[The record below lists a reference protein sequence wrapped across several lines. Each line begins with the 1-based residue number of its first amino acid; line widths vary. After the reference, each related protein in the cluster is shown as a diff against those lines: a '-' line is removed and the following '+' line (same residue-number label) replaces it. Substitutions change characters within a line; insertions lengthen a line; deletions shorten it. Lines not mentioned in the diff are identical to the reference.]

1 MGTGS
6 SRARKTRSCS
16 CSPPRPWSSPR
27 WGSGSSSAPAGQE
40 TGTGT
45 PGPRCSPAS
54 ALAAFGEP
62 DSDSELLDQVL
73 AEFGD
78 EKLAQRAPETRQDS
92 RSRGAGDRGEGDG
105 VHVNRQVLLTRSTP
119 ESNNFA
125 NQLPGKKPER
135 QATISYDYSEEE
147 LMATIEQEYS
157 R

>member
-6 SRARKTRSCS
+6 SRARKTRSCH
-16 CSPPRPWSSPR
+16 CSPPRPWSGPR
-27 WGSGSSSAPAGQE
+27 WGSGGSSAPAGHD
-40 TGTGT
+40 T

-54 ALAAFGEP
+54 AFGEP
-62 DSDSELLDQVL
+62 DSDSELLDEVL

-78 EKLAQRAPETRQDS
+78 EKGAQLPPAPRPPPAHC
-92 RSRGAGDRGEGDG
+92 RSRPAGGRGEGDG
-105 VHVNRQVLLTRSTP
+105 VHLSGQQVLLTGSTP

-125 NQLPGKKPER
+125 NQLPLKKPEL

-147 LMATIEQEYS
+147 LMATIEQEYC